1 MDSGS
6 PLRYVRNDELIRAS
20 LIFAKLKRRSSKTGC
35 KPPTLVSMDSE
46 HILGESDIAFQVT
59 DFEACQSVIYELAQ
73 QANTSLHIFDQDLS
87 GELFNS
93 SAFIDSLRR
102 LLANNGHSLIKVL
115 VHDIDRARRNTPQ
128 LFQLARRAPSHVQ
141 IRQSDRAY
149 HHAFV
154 VADATGYLDHRM
166 GTGHEA
172 ETNFNHP
179 AQAASLISFFDDIWN
194 QSLVPAD
201 AQGLSL

>member
-1 MDSGS
+1 
-6 PLRYVRNDELIRAS
+6 
-20 LIFAKLKRRSSKTGC
+20 
-35 KPPTLVSMDSE
+35 MDSE
-46 HILGESDIAFQVT
+46 YILGETDITFQVT
-59 DFEACQSVIYELAQ
+59 DFEACQSVIHELAQ

-93 SAFIDSLRR
+93 GAFIDSLRR
-102 LLANNGHSLIKVL
+102 LLASNSHSIIKLL
-115 VHDIDRARRNTPQ
+115 VHDSDRARRNAPQ
-128 LFQLARRAPSHVQ
+128 LFQLSRRAPSHVQ

-172 ETNFNHP
+172 EVNFNHP
-179 AQAASLISFFDDIWN
+179 AQAASLISFFNDIW
-194 QSLVPAD
+194 SHSPAPAD